1 MASKSSSIHPYSPLA
16 HPRRRTSLS
25 VALSSHPFQ
34 PAYPYPYPYHRRRAR
49 TMPIQRTRRSRDTS
63 TSRTRKTVIIF
74 LVILSLILLG
84 TVIVL
89 STVSYYLAIPSWA
102 YLTETEVAWRPE
114 DVIKP
119 LLEQPRPKL
128 SKRVQWREL
137 DSDVPAYTSTGTAT
151 ASIISVDSATMTAET
166 WDEFKEEMEEL
177 DAAEE
182 VDEDIFTKPESE
194 AVDTLPTATSSIE
207 EDNGQWGIDG
217 MGTGS
222 YWMRNDWDGR
232 VRDTDS
238 WERLYNVTNR
248 PGETIPRLIHQTWKD
263 DQLPE
268 KWRKA
273 WKECREGMPDYE
285 YMLWTDDLSREF
297 IAKHYPS
304 HLRMYDSYEFPIQ
317 RADSIRYFI
326 LHHFGGVYMDLDI
339 GCRRRLD
346 PLLQGDW
353 EVILPITK
361 PVGIS
366 NDLIFSSKGSAFMD
380 GAVHSLAAFNHK
392 YFSNYPTVMFST
404 GPMFLSAQYAIF
416 SASHPLTESHPRS
429 EIRVL
434 PKSLYG
440 KNAPISDVPHSF
452 FSHFY
457 GSSWHADDA
466 GFITFLG
473 NWGKRLM
480 WIGGVILIFGAI
492 RLIWVKRKAAAGQ
505 QYQLLSILPITRSP
519 SPSGYDT
526 PTSAGSSPLSPS
538 ALDVN
543 LPPNMPS
550 DITSV
555 FRRAGNLILAA
566 PATLLQGGDR
576 ERRGRRR
583 QGLLYFVPAIFQP
596 VPAASEASQFPL
608 RRSRRDRDNRKD
620 SLAPPPYEQLMEEGS
635 ASGSAC
641 PSPSRP
647 SNRLKSVEGGM
658 GEATM
663 EDVDAF
669 LNEADNEDSG
679 FWTRGGR
686 R

>member
-1 MASKSSSIHPYSPLA
+1 MY
-16 HPRRRTSLS
+16 PR
-25 VALSSHPFQ
+25 
-34 PAYPYPYPYHRRRAR
+34 
-49 TMPIQRTRRSRDTS
+49 
-63 TSRTRKTVIIF
+63 
-74 LVILSLILLG
+74 
-84 TVIVL
+84 
-89 STVSYYLAIPSWA
+89 
-102 YLTETEVAWRPE
+102 
-114 DVIKP
+114 
-119 LLEQPRPKL
+119 
-128 SKRVQWREL
+128 
-137 DSDVPAYTSTGTAT
+137 
-151 ASIISVDSATMTAET
+151 
-166 WDEFKEEMEEL
+166 
-177 DAAEE
+177 
-182 VDEDIFTKPESE
+182 
-194 AVDTLPTATSSIE
+194 
-207 EDNGQWGIDG
+207 
-217 MGTGS
+217 
-222 YWMRNDWDGR
+222 
-232 VRDTDS
+232 
-238 WERLYNVTNR
+238 
-248 PGETIPRLIHQTWKD
+248 
-263 DQLPE
+263 
-268 KWRKA
+268 
-273 WKECREGMPDYE
+273 
-285 YMLWTDDLSREF
+285 
-297 IAKHYPS
+297 
-304 HLRMYDSYEFPIQ
+304 
-317 RADSIRYFI
+317 
-326 LHHFGGVYMDLDI
+326 
-339 GCRRRLD
+339 
-346 PLLQGDW
+346 
-353 EVILPITK
+353 
-361 PVGIS
+361 
-366 NDLIFSSKGSAFMD
+366 
-380 GAVHSLAAFNHK
+380 
-392 YFSNYPTVMFST
+392 
-404 GPMFLSAQYAIF
+404 PMFLSAQYAIF

-550 DITSV
+550 DIASV